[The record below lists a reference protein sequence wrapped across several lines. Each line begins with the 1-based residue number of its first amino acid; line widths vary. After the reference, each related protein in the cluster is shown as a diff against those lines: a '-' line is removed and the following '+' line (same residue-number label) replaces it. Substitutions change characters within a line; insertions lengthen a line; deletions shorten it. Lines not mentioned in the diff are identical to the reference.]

1 MHILVLNQY
10 YPPDTSA
17 TAKMA
22 AQVVERLSVEHR
34 VTVLAGRPSYDPSER
49 YPARLLRRDMQG
61 NVTIERVGSTTFSRH
76 RMGGRVSNYLSYLSL
91 AIPRALTIR
100 HDVILTMTDPPFA
113 GIAGALV
120 SKLSRRPLVYNIRDL
135 YPDMAIGGSIVK
147 PSRLV
152 RLWENM
158 HRRSLRQA
166 TKIIVLGEDMRER
179 ILSKGIDVEKIA
191 VVRDGTSLPEKLA
204 SADHPV
210 VQEIRNGFPFT
221 VIHAGNLGFYGAW
234 DTLIRAAEILG
245 DDGVGFLFIG
255 DGASRS
261 RLEALA
267 TGFPQVRFMPF
278 RPAEQIPF
286 VMAAGDLHI
295 VTVKRGLEGVVVPSK
310 FYSILAAG
318 RPILAVAPESCEV
331 VRIVRQS
338 GCGIVADPDNPQSV
352 VRALREIRDD
362 RVRLDYMGRR
372 AREIARNFIRA
383 DELDRFTGI
392 VEQAASYDRETEE
405 AIWPREKAAAAGA
418 NSGSES
424 RVLESLVEH
433 EVQHSRNPEPHGG

>member
-22 AQVVERLSVEHR
+22 AQVVERLSREHR

-49 YPARLLRRDMQG
+49 YPARLLRRDVQG
-61 NVTIERVGSTTFSRH
+61 DVTIERVGSTTYSRH

-91 AIPRALTIR
+91 AIPHALTIR
-100 HDVILTMTDPPFA
+100 PDVILAMTDPPFA

-120 SKLSRRPLVYNIRDL
+120 SKLSGRPLVYNIRDL

-152 RLWENM
+152 RLWENL

-166 TKIIVLGEDMRER
+166 AKIIVLGEDMRER
-179 ILSKGIDVEKIA
+179 ILSKGIAAEKIA

-245 DDGVGFLFIG
+245 GDGVGFVFIG

-261 RLEALA
+261 RIEASA
-267 TGFPQVRFMPF
+267 NGSRQIRFLPF
-278 RPAEQIPF
+278 RPPEQIPF

-318 RPILAVAPESCEV
+318 RPVFAVAPESCEV

-338 GCGIVADPDNPQSV
+338 GCGIVADPDDPQSV
-352 VRALREIRDD
+352 VRALREIRGD
-362 RVRLDYMGRR
+362 RARLDYMGRR
-372 AREIARNFIRA
+372 AREIAKNFVRA
-383 DELDRFTGI
+383 DELDRFTEI
-392 VEQAASYDRETEE
+392 VEEAAGYHRERAE
-405 AIWPREKAAAAGA
+405 AIRPGRKAAAAGA
-418 NSGSES
+418 NSANES
-424 RVLESLVEH
+424 RVLDSLVEH

>member
-1 MHILVLNQY
+1 
-10 YPPDTSA
+10 
-17 TAKMA
+17 
-22 AQVVERLSVEHR
+22 
-34 VTVLAGRPSYDPSER
+34 
-49 YPARLLRRDMQG
+49 
-61 NVTIERVGSTTFSRH
+61 
-76 RMGGRVSNYLSYLSL
+76 MGGRVSNYLTYLFL

-100 HDVILTMTDPPFA
+100 PDVILAMTDPPFA

-120 SKLSRRPLVYNIRDL
+120 SKLSGRPLVYNIRDL

-152 RLWENM
+152 RLWENL
-158 HRRSLRQA
+158 HRRSLSQA
-166 TKIIVLGEDMRER
+166 AKIIVLGEDMRER
-179 ILSKGIDVEKIA
+179 ILSKGIAADKIV

-245 DDGVGFLFIG
+245 DDGVGFVFIG

-261 RLEALA
+261 RIEASANGSRQISFL
-267 TGFPQVRFMPF
+267 PF
-278 RPAEQIPF
+278 RPPEQIPF

-318 RPILAVAPESCEV
+318 RPVLAVAPESCEV

-338 GCGIVADPDNPQSV
+338 GCGIVADPDDPQSV
-352 VRALREIRDD
+352 VRALREIRGD
-362 RVRLDYMGRR
+362 RTRLEYMGRR
-372 AREIARNFIRA
+372 AREIAKYFVRA
-383 DELDRFTGI
+383 DELDRFTEI
-392 VEQAASYDRETEE
+392 VEQAAGYHRETGK
-405 AIWPREKAAAAGA
+405 AIWPRKKAATAGA
-418 NSGSES
+418 NSASES
-424 RVLESLVEH
+424 RALESLVEH